1 MLYLTDLGRPLLAPR
16 RRWNLNALDK
26 LRQSIEWAKENPE
39 HDQIV

>member
-1 MLYLTDLGRPLLAPR
+1 MLYLTDLGRC
-16 RRWNLNALDK
+16 NLNALDK